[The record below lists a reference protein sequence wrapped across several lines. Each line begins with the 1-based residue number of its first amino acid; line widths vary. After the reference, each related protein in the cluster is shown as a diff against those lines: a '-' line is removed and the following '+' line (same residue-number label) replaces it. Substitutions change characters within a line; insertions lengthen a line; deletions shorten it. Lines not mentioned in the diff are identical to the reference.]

1 MKLINFLMNN
11 PCQDPNILKVI
22 LFIRKIMEVAFIAIP
37 IVLIVL
43 ITFDFVK
50 SVMAGT
56 EDVQK
61 KNVKI
66 LIKRLIY
73 AVMVFFVLPIVNI
86 VFSAFDSS
94 GNIDKYSQEFDTET
108 VNYLTCWTNADSINT
123 INKFEV
129 KVKFDG
135 NGGNVYGESIKICG
149 GYDSCEIT
157 SLPRASKSGNNF
169 KGWSLN
175 SSCKSVMEDSKITLI
190 NTDPNYEH
198 KEEDYYDMVLY
209 ACYNEKE
216 TGGSGNSGQ
225 SNNPVTL
232 DPSNQSDA
240 SAFWWPIGAGN
251 DGKPVSTAI
260 TAGRKFKSSHL
271 GLDINSN
278 GKKNVPIIAAYD
290 GVVYKALN
298 YEANTYGK
306 LYHYGTQVILQHK
319 YNGKTYYSIY
329 AHMVYNSIPSNI
341 KVGTMVSAGTKLGI
355 MGNTGNSSGVHL
367 HFEIREGS
375 ISANDRTKTAVDPLD
390 FVSSSN
396 PYPKK

>member
-66 LIKRLIY
+66 VIKRLIY
-73 AVMVFFVLPIVNI
+73 AVMVFFVIPIVNI

-94 GNIDKYSQEFDTET
+94 GNIDKYSQEFDTER
-108 VNYLTCWTNADSINT
+108 VNYLTCWTNADSLDT
-123 INKFEV
+123 VNKFEV

-135 NGGNVYGESIKICG
+135 NGGNVYGESVKTCG
-149 GYDSCEIT
+149 GLDSCDVN
-157 SLPRASKSGNNF
+157 SLPRASKNGKNF
-169 KGWSLN
+169 DGWSIN
-175 SSCKSVMEDSKITLI
+175 KDCKPVMSESKITAI

-198 KEEDYYDMVLY
+198 EEEEYYDMILY
-209 ACYNEKE
+209 ACYSD
-216 TGGSGNSGQ
+216 GDSI
-225 SNNPVTL
+225 SNNP
-232 DPSNQSDA
+232 SNQGNTNVSQNSNNESNA
-240 SAFWWPIGAGN
+240 ISFWWPIGEGSN
-251 DGKPVSTAI
+251 GKPISTSI
-260 TAGRKFKSSHL
+260 TSGRGFKSSHL
-271 GLDINSN
+271 GLDINSG
-278 GKKNVPIIAAYD
+278 GKSNVPIIATYD
-290 GVVYKALN
+290 GVVYKTLN
-298 YEANTYGK
+298 FEANTYGK
-306 LYHYGTQVILQHK
+306 QLHYGTQVILQHE

-355 MGNTGNSSGVHL
+355 MGNTGNSKGVHL